1 MKRITFFIILLA
13 AIVVSSQADIVV
25 QNDEESGLYFMLLPM
40 GDGAAKAFLSDPA
53 TGMDHLK
60 RNVSSLK
67 YIPPYGAVREE
78 GGKSPSLLLG
88 FFVSPEDEKLPV
100 VSMKI
105 PGIERPAAFGV
116 SKQNIAY
123 AANKKPYGFDA
134 WEISYRRLSIH
145 LDNRYLDW
153 LKVPDLAKFSSSY
166 NPGVFSRESGG
177 KQETKKISES
187 LYWKK
192 GGTQIETLK
201 SLIEDRYLFLM
212 ISSLS
217 EMTEGLS
224 YFFYLFDDRTKPE
237 TRRLTVEIPLRKR
250 AGPVFL
256 WIPGR
261 TDPVFIGS
269 YVRGAFLLEAQIDSD
284 LLPDDI
290 RNAEWS
296 VPSADLTSC
305 YFEGGHSEEFFFTTF
320 SAKDIPVKN

>member
-1 MKRITFFIILLA
+1 MKRITFFIILLVSG
-13 AIVVSSQADIVV
+13 VVSSQADIVL
-25 QNDEESGLYFMLLPM
+25 QNDEESGLYFTLLSL
-40 GDGAAKAFLSDPA
+40 GDEAAKAFLSDPS
-53 TGMDHLK
+53 TGPDYLK
-60 RNVSSLK
+60 KHVASLE
-67 YIPPYGAVREE
+67 YIPPYGAVRE
-78 GGKSPSLLLG
+78 GRGNGPSLLLG
-88 FFVSPEDEKLPV
+88 FFVSPEDEKLPI

-105 PGIERPAAFGV
+105 PGNDKPTAFGV

-123 AANKKPYGFDA
+123 SGDKKPYGFDA

-153 LKVPDLAKFSSSY
+153 LKVPDLAKFSASY

-201 SLIEDRYLFLM
+201 AMIEDRYLFLM

-224 YFFYLFDDRTKPE
+224 YFFYLFDDRTRPD

-256 WIPGR
+256 WMPGK

-284 LLPDDI
+284 LLPEEI
-290 RNAEWS
+290 RNAEWTA
-296 VPSADLTSC
+296 PSADLTSC
-305 YFEGGHSEEFFFTTF
+305 FFEGGHSEEFYFTTF

>member
-1 MKRITFFIILLA
+1 MKRITIFIILLA
-13 AIVVSSQADIVV
+13 AGIVSVQADIVV
-25 QNDEESGLYFMLLPM
+25 QNDEESGLYFTLLPLA
-40 GDGAAKAFLSDPA
+40 DDAAKAYLSDPA
-53 TGMDHLK
+53 TGLAYLK
-60 RNVSSLK
+60 KNVDSLE

-78 GGKSPSLLLG
+78 RAESPSLLLG

-100 VSMKI
+100 VSLKI
-105 PGIERPAAFGV
+105 PRIEKLAAFGV
-116 SKQNIAY
+116 SKQNVAY
-123 AANKKPYGFDA
+123 SKEKKPYGFDA

-153 LKVPDLAKFSSSY
+153 LKVPDLAKFSASY

-187 LYWKK
+187 LFWKK

-201 SLIEDRYLFLM
+201 AMIEDRYLFLM

-217 EMTEGLS
+217 EMAEGLS
-224 YFFYLFDDRTKPE
+224 YFLYLFDDRSKPD

-256 WIPGR
+256 WMPGKSN
-261 TDPVFIGS
+261 PVFIGS

-284 LLPDDI
+284 LLPEEI
-290 RNAEWS
+290 LNAEWS
-296 VPSADLTSC
+296 TPSADLTSC
-305 YFEGGHSEEFFFTTF
+305 YFEGGHSEEFYFTTF
-320 SAKDIPVKN
+320 SAKDLPVKN